1 MRRLV
6 AYGRWACWTS
16 ESFLIAER
24 FAVGKSPLV
33 CVQWLGSSRALFLT
47 LRRTDLTLS
56 MSKIWCRTGD
66 PGVFHVDPVDPKDL
80 LSGSGSWCVWW
91 LSLTPLARTR
101 QRQQWVSSML
111 QRHFENTD
119 AAHHFE
125 NAGRNFGGLNQ
136 SFEKELKELY
146 LQQVELER
154 SFSHQDPT
162 ATGQTG
168 TEPPDSISDSV
179 KAAGEGIADAIGNL
193 TNLTEETKAEVEYF
207 LANHTPGKM
216 LVYWFGP
223 FAGWA
228 CADSAFSTQQVCGYF
243 GGWLNYETFVLL
255 LFIPVAVLVIYIY
268 FILDFVL
275 IDTTDPAF
283 DDEEFRRQHGW
294 SLAQHQWELKY
305 ILGSFALPLELVIL
319 WQLGLLQILLQ
330 ALAPYLVAALIICT
344 GLAPII
350 VTTYIQVSRRLHSL
364 CQRFSAVEHM
374 LESLTKHI
382 MGDIEAIKD
391 TLRAGFSTPRLANDS
406 ASSAPHEPK
415 GEAKVP
421 RPGCCW
427 MKRIV
432 ECAPIE
438 KDSELSH
445 QLDDGWPESVQEH
458 SERYKYEDLIAWNNI
473 MKHNYRNIRWCLKWR
488 DMVQTCCE
496 KEAHMKKMKEK

>member
-1 MRRLV
+1 MSLLNIREFSDCGAFRCWQIFPGLRAVTRLKPGLVPDLTTHRPYLVHEQNLMPHGGPRGVPCGPRGPQGPALWLWLLMRLV
-6 AYGRWACWTS
+6 
-16 ESFLIAER
+16 
-24 FAVGKSPLV
+24 
-33 CVQWLGSSRALFLT
+33 
-47 LRRTDLTLS
+47 TLS
-56 MSKIWCRTGD
+56 DSACEDTTATA
-66 PGVFHVDPVDPKDL
+66 V
-80 LSGSGSWCVWW
+80 S
-91 LSLTPLARTR
+91 
-101 QRQQWVSSML
+101 SSML
-111 QRHFENTD
+111 QRHFESTD

-162 ATGQTG
+162 ATGRQTG

-179 KAAGEGIADAIGNL
+179 KAAGEGTADAIGNISQGTVDAIGNL
-193 TNLTEETKAEVEYF
+193 TNLAEETKAEVEYF

-364 CQRFSAVEHM
+364 CQRFAAVEHM

-421 RPGCCW
+421 RPGCC
-427 MKRIV
+427 
-432 ECAPIE
+432 
-438 KDSELSH
+438 
-445 QLDDGWPESVQEH
+445 
-458 SERYKYEDLIAWNNI
+458 
-473 MKHNYRNIRWCLKWR
+473 
-488 DMVQTCCE
+488 
-496 KEAHMKKMKEK
+496 